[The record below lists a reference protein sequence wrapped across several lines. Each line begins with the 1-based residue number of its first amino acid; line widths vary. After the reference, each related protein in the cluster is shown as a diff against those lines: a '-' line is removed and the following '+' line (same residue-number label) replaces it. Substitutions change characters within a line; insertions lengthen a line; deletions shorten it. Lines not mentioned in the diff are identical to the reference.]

1 MWKKSLLII
10 LYFIAPRQEFY
21 GSYCFALFG
30 VMWALTY
37 LVRDI
42 LLGWYG
48 SFMGK
53 KHRKVW
59 MAAPLCLFWA
69 VWKERNRIAFENEE
83 LSIHRMKKIFVCNFW
98 S

>member
-1 MWKKSLLII
+1 MEEESIDHII
-10 LYFIAPRQEFY
+10 LHCTKARVLWELL
-21 GSYCFALFG
+21 FALFG